1 MPRRRVSVT
10 YFWLRLVLPAA
21 AVALGVTWW
30 LNREPAPVSRE
41 PAPAVRVPAPAARV
55 PPAATSAP
63 AHSGAVRT
71 APVTAEQA
79 VRIALNEWAAAWSRR
94 DMAAYAAAYVP
105 EFKGSQPSRQA
116 WLEVRTARIVG
127 RKGLEVTLSDID
139 VTIDGAVARVKLVQH
154 YRTDTLDQRSTRRLQ
169 LRRVGDRWLIEREDG
184 R

>member
-10 YFWLRLVLPAA
+10 YFWLRLVPPAA

-41 PAPAVRVPAPAARV
+41 PAPGVRAPGPAARV

-63 AHSGAVRT
+63 AHAGAVRT
-71 APVTAEQA
+71 APASAEQA
-79 VRIALNEWAAAWSRR
+79 VRIALNEWAAAWSGR

-105 EFKGSQPSRQA
+105 EFKGSRSSRQA
-116 WLEVRTARIVG
+116 WLEARTARIVD
-127 RKGLEVTLSDID
+127 RKVLEVTLSDID
-139 VTIDGAVARVKLVQH
+139 VTLNGPIARVSLVQR
-154 YRTDTLDQRSTRRLQ
+154 YRTETQDLRSVRRLQ
-169 LRRVGDRWLIEREDG
+169 LRLVGDRWLIEREDG